1 LFERGCFPE
10 MNLAQ
15 LLTVDQIVP
24 EMKSTEH
31 LAAIEELVDHLEGKH
46 LLPGLDREQVLDQLR
61 KREEQVSTGIGS
73 GVAIPHTFVRDL
85 KEVVTVF
92 GRSRQ
97 GIEFG
102 ALDNAPVFFVVL
114 FVVPKTEYHLHLK
127 TLAAIAKLFSSSEVR
142 QALALA
148 SGSEE
153 ILEILAKRP
162 PRP

>member
-1 LFERGCFPE
+1 

-31 LAAIEELVDHLEGKH
+31 LAAIEELVNHLDAKH
-46 LLPGLDREQVLDQLR
+46 LIPGLDKEQVLDQLR
-61 KREEQVSTGIGS
+61 RREEQVSTGIGS
-73 GVAIPHTFVRDL
+73 GVAIPHTFVREL

-114 FVVPKTEYHLHLK
+114 FVVPKAEYHLHLK

-142 QALALA
+142 QCLAA
-148 SGSEE
+148 AEGGEE
-153 ILEILAKRP
+153 ILQILAKRP
-162 PRP
+162 ARA